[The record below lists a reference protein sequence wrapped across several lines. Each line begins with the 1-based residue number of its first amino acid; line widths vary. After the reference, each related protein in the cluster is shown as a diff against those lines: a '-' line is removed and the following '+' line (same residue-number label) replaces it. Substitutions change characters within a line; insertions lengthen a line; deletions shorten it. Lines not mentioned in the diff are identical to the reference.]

1 MTYLKRLCFQAF
13 MVVLGGATA
22 VFVLG
27 SAGRHLVIPMALEYL
42 LIGLFIALCLAVGH
56 LVSLRLFPMDEKHAI
71 LPTVRKRSWAWLR
84 PKGDGVKSGFPLN
97 KDHVIIGREVKC
109 AIMLNDN
116 SVSRQHSSI
125 TRLAEGYLVKDLGSS
140 NGTYV
145 NGQRVQE
152 YLLQDGDRVSI
163 GDIEF
168 WFEAPASEQAAS
180 LASNSQAAPLNR
192 THQSDQDLGSTG
204 LSGGGF
210 SLDPSAGLSS
220 GSQDDDEEEG
230 TEAWHPR
237 PEDL

>member
-22 VFVLG
+22 VFVLKAA
-27 SAGRHLVIPMALEYL
+27 SEHLVIPMALEYM
-42 LIGLFIALCLAVGH
+42 LIGLFIALCLAIGH
-56 LVSLRLFPMDEKHAI
+56 LVSNRLFPMDVKDAV
-71 LPTVRKRSWAWLR
+71 LPGVRKRSWAWLR

-97 KDHVIIGREVKC
+97 KDHVVIGREVQC

-145 NGQRVQE
+145 NGQRIQE

-168 WFEAPASEQAAS
+168 WFEAPASEQASA
-180 LASNSQAAPLNR
+180 LAVSTQAAPMNQGNP
-192 THQSDQDLGSTG
+192 TDHDLGPTA

-210 SLDPSAGLSS
+210 NLDPSAGFDLDPDD
-220 GSQDDDEEEG
+220 DDDEEG
-230 TEAWHPR
+230 TESWHPR